1 MLRWFEKTDEKRPG
15 VISSRIRLVRNW
27 EEYKFP
33 AMLGTQE
40 SEEMVRRLEFGLK
53 DLSEV
58 EGRKYEYAMLEELEE
73 LDRAALRERRIINRA
88 AVEKKAP
95 AGIILSE
102 DEDTSILLNGDDH
115 IRLQLLSSGLH
126 LEELWERADVL
137 DDYINER
144 FPYAFDDRYGYLT
157 SFPTN
162 VGTGMR
168 ASVVVHLP
176 MLSSGRKFPA
186 LIADM
191 SRFGT
196 AVRGVYGE
204 GGENWLPL

>member
-1 MLRWFEKTDEKRPG
+1 
-15 VISSRIRLVRNW
+15 
-27 EEYKFP
+27 
-33 AMLGTQE
+33 
-40 SEEMVRRLEFGLK
+40 MVRRLEFGLK

-126 LEELWERADVL
+126 LEELWERADAL
-137 DDYINER
+137 DDYINA
-144 FPYAFDDRYGYLT
+144 FPMRLT
-157 SFPTN
+157 
-162 VGTGMR
+162 TGM
-168 ASVVVHLP
+168 A
-176 MLSSGRKFPA
+176 
-186 LIADM
+186 
-191 SRFGT
+191 T
-196 AVRGVYGE
+196 
-204 GGENWLPL
+204 